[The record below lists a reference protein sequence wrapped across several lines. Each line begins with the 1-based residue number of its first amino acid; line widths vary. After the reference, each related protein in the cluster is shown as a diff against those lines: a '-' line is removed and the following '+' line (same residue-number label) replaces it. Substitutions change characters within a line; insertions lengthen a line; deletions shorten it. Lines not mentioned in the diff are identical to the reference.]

1 MDKLIRIGIVDDN
14 PGVRVAVR
22 GLLANAKDIIVVGE
36 GVNGEEAVQLADTKP
51 PDVLL
56 LDVELPALSGYE
68 AVKLICEN
76 SPQVKVLAL
85 STYNDPMY
93 ILGMLEN
100 GAAGYLTKDEAPGML
115 LIAVRSIMHDH
126 VKWISPK
133 VASQVSKI
141 QMNDKT
147 FTGRELEILR
157 YIVIGKP
164 KEEIL
169 QELDL
174 KDNLFERYID
184 LLLQKF
190 DVTNIDALKEA
201 ARDVISTTPS

>member
-1 MDKLIRIGIVDDN
+1 
-14 PGVRVAVR
+14 
-22 GLLANAKDIIVVGE
+22 
-36 GVNGEEAVQLADTKP
+36 
-51 PDVLL
+51 
-56 LDVELPALSGYE
+56 
-68 AVKLICEN
+68 
-76 SPQVKVLAL
+76 
-85 STYNDPMY
+85 
-93 ILGMLEN
+93 
-100 GAAGYLTKDEAPGML
+100 
-115 LIAVRSIMHDH
+115 
-126 VKWISPK
+126 
-133 VASQVSKI
+133 
-141 QMNDKT
+141 MNDKT

-190 DVTNIDALKEA
+190 NVTNIDALKEA

>member
-1 MDKLIRIGIVDDN
+1 MEKLIRIGIVDDN

-22 GLLANAKDIIVVGE
+22 GLLANAKDIVVVGE
-36 GVNGEEAVQLADTKP
+36 EVNGTEAVQLADTKT

-56 LDVELPALSGYE
+56 LDVELPTMSGYE
-68 AVKLICEN
+68 AVKIICEN

-100 GAAGYLTKDEAPGML
+100 GAAGYLTKDEAPGLL

-133 VASQVSKI
+133 IASQVSKI
-141 QMNDKT
+141 QMDDKT

-164 KEEIL
+164 KDEIMRV
-169 QELDL
+169 LDIN
-174 KDNLFERYID
+174 DNLFERYVD

-190 DVTNIDALKEA
+190 NVTDIDALKEA
-201 ARDVISTTPS
+201 ARDVISTARS